1 METDY
6 ELYVKQNNRWI
17 LEANFQTHQREE
29 ALEEAKQLGRQGHIQ
44 AVKVVREQ
52 RNPKSGLTRETTIYS
67 TDKSKSRR
75 GDDDDEDGEGGSSDP
90 FDDGGG
96 GGGGG
101 ERGGGARRSPA
112 DDDDDDFGGP
122 DLGASASAT
131 RAYGSNFADMEVEI
145 GGGGRGGGTDWADME
160 IPSLDQIET
169 HAKKVRRVPV
179 AVPRAIPSGN
189 TAAAPMGPATIAL
202 VKLFIVL
209 ALSIAIAAAVTFMF
223 QRMGLGGR

>member
-1 METDY
+1 METHY

-75 GDDDDEDGEGGSSDP
+75 DDDGDDDMGSGDP

-96 GGGGG
+96 GGCG
-101 ERGGGARRSPA
+101 RGGGGRRSPA

-131 RAYGSNFADMEVEI
+131 RAYGSFADMEVEV
-145 GGGGRGGGTDWADME
+145 GGGGSSWADME

-179 AVPRAIPSGN
+179 AAPRIIPTGN
-189 TAAAPMGPATIAL
+189 TAATPMGAATIAL
-202 VKLFIVL
+202 VKFFVVL

-223 QRMGLGGR
+223 QRMGLGR

>member
-1 METDY
+1 METHC

-75 GDDDDEDGEGGSSDP
+75 DEGDEDGDGDPFADEGGGGR
-90 FDDGGG
+90 GGG

-101 ERGGGARRSPA
+101 RRSPA

-131 RAYGSNFADMEVEI
+131 RAYGNFADMEVDVGGGGGG
-145 GGGGRGGGTDWADME
+145 GGGGRDWADMD

-169 HAKKVRRVPV
+169 HAQKVRRVPV
-179 AVPRAIPSGN
+179 AVPRVIPAAG
-189 TAAAPMGPATIAL
+189 TAASPMGPATIAL

-223 QRMGLGGR
+223 QRMGIGGFR

>member
-1 METDY
+1 METHY

-75 GDDDDEDGEGGSSDP
+75 DDDEDSDDP

-96 GGGGG
+96 RVGGG
-101 ERGGGARRSPA
+101 RRSPA

-131 RAYGSNFADMEVEI
+131 RAYGTSFADMEVEV
-145 GGGGRGGGTDWADME
+145 GGAPNWADMD
-160 IPSLDQIET
+160 IPSMDQIET
-169 HAKKVRRVPV
+169 HAKRVRRAPAATV
-179 AVPRAIPSGN
+179 RAIPSGG
-189 TAAAPMGPATIAL
+189 TPATPMGPATIAL

-223 QRMGLGGR
+223 QRMGFGGFR